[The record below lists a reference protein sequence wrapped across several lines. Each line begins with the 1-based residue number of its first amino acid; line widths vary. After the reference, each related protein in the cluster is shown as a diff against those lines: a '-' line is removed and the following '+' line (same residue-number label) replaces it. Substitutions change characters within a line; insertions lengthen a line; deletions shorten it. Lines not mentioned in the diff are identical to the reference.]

1 MIYYKKKEKVVCHM
15 ESNVVMLSE
24 EERGK
29 LEKFSKSGFHSAML
43 IRRAKIV
50 LALDRSNKKDHLR
63 IGRICEANGI
73 TQRGLCDV
81 RNDFLKSKSIEEFLE
96 RKQRETP
103 PVEVKITGEVEA
115 HIIALACSKPP
126 EGRARWT
133 VRLLADKAV
142 ELHYV
147 DSLSHTSVNQLL
159 KKRNI
164 SLT

>member
-1 MIYYKKKEKVVCHM
+1 M
-15 ESNVVMLSE
+15 ENNTILLNKDERE
-24 EERGK
+24 E
-29 LEKFSKSGFHSAML
+29 LEKYTKSGIHSAML
-43 IRRAKIV
+43 IRRAKII

-73 TQRGLCDV
+73 SRRGLCDI
-81 RNDFLKSKSIEEFLE
+81 RKDFLESKSIEGFLT
-96 RKQRETP
+96 RKQREKP

-115 HIIALACSKPP
+115 HIVALACSKPP

-133 VRLLADKAV
+133 VRLLANKAV

-147 DSLSHTSVNQLL
+147 ESLSHTSVNQLL